1 MRTQK
6 DKNYKIK
13 VNRASMEKNRSSPYN
28 KYLKNDYKNIKKID
42 PKNPILYK
50 VKYKP
55 EIIINEYLQT
65 SNNINIKTNRS
76 GNSNSNNERNQ
87 YNNLGFQPNNIYFN
101 DYNIEEYEFDNSIK
115 NGDNDKNFNNN
126 DKSDN
131 QERAKN
137 SDFIS
142 NKLNKSNESN
152 SNEVI
157 FSPFS
162 NGYSI
167 QSKESDPK
175 RNKLKNNN
183 NYGYNKKKPNY
194 IFQSP
199 IDSKNNKVNWNFPS
213 KSDRNNYSHNKKNIN
228 RIEIEKN
235 NIFNSKTKRNNSNS
249 ITKYDNDQNV
259 NVCNALNYRKYN
271 KRKDPVKS
279 YANLYNKT
287 VGSESSLDSFRA
299 KKMNKMDNIVFSNIN
314 SLNNAL
320 KSGFNSNNI
329 ISNSTINFNSNN
341 SNNIDNSKESLNL
354 KLENYRTKLFKEFY
368 KHFEAFYKSYV
379 IKNFV
384 YFMNKMK
391 NYKKSIFNKK
401 SFIYTK
407 KNNLR
412 KCFMM
417 NNFSSYKKHKVPISI
432 NNKIDGNDLFE
443 IKKTSTMKDY
453 YKLYNEL
460 RKNRNLSQ
468 SMNKINNIF
477 NSYSFDTDNNKYSN
491 QKNNNKSVERRI
503 KNDNILNSAPR
514 LYKNLF
520 NFSDRKNLENK
531 NKLSKVS
538 KSPNKIIINNVLC
551 FTSDGKI
558 ETDDIPKEEN
568 KINKTVQTERRQK
581 RYINTRDTR
590 KISKPKNN
598 NLNIHTLKDNFDDND
613 NNMKFNRT
621 YYNNNFKNYND
632 RETNKTK
639 SLNKNDKNK
648 MAKTKKEVESNSK
661 SNNNDYIN
669 LILKKINNIF
679 NYKNNNY
686 KNNNF
691 KHNEDKKNS
700 NEEYKK
706 PKANNNNFIK
716 KDNEKSYGK
725 RWDNNNR
732 IISNNNNN
740 IVSILIKELSTTD
753 KRINIRINYYDFI
766 GKTKNSNNEYD
777 FLQKSENNSLTLLG
791 GSPES
796 KKYPSK
802 LNFRLSS
809 IKEEE
814 NSIQNSKF
822 YDENETLGNINEN
835 KKNYI
840 IYHNNEIQVVNF
852 IDAINNLLINI
863 FKKDFMN
870 NLKIYDKNNDNG
882 KEENGD
888 DNIRKDKNIN

>member
-13 VNRASMEKNRSSPYN
+13 VNRASVENKLSSPYN
-28 KYLKNDYKNIKKID
+28 KYLKKDYKKFTKID

-55 EIIINEYLQT
+55 EIIINEYRQP

-76 GNSNSNNERNQ
+76 GNSNSNNERNN

-101 DYNIEEYEFDNSIK
+101 DYNTEEYEFDNSIK
-115 NGDNDKNFNNN
+115 NENNDKNYNNN

-131 QERAKN
+131 QDRAKN
-137 SDFIS
+137 SDYIS
-142 NKLNKSNESN
+142 SKLNRSNESN

-162 NGYSI
+162 NGYSL
-167 QSKESDPK
+167 QSRESDTK
-175 RNKLKNNN
+175 RSKLKNNN
-183 NYGYNKKKPNY
+183 NYEYNKKKPNY

-199 IDSKNNKVNWNFPS
+199 IDSNNNKVNWNIPA

-228 RIEIEKN
+228 HIIEIEDN
-235 NIFNSKTKRNNSNS
+235 DIYDSRNQRNNTNS
-249 ITKYDNDQNV
+249 RKKYDDDKNL

-271 KRKDPVKS
+271 KRKEPVKTF
-279 YANLYNKT
+279 ANLYNKT

-314 SLNNAL
+314 SLNNAI

-354 KLENYRTKLFKEFY
+354 KLENYRTRLFKEFY

-379 IKNFV
+379 IKNFI
-384 YFMNKMK
+384 YFINKIK
-391 NYKKSIFNKK
+391 NYKKSIFKNNK

-412 KCFMM
+412 KGFMK
-417 NNFSSYKKHKVPISI
+417 NNYSSYKKIKAPISI
-432 NNKIDGNDLFE
+432 NNKIYGKDLFE
-443 IKKTSTMKDY
+443 IKKSSTMKDY

-477 NSYSFDTDNNKYSN
+477 NSYSFDTDNKYSN
-491 QKNNNKSVERRI
+491 QKNNNKSVEKRI
-503 KNDNILNSAPR
+503 KNDNLLNSVPR
-514 LYKNLF
+514 LNKNLF
-520 NFSDRKNLENK
+520 NLSDKKKLENK
-531 NKLSKVS
+531 NKSKNS

-551 FTSDGKI
+551 FSTDGKI
-558 ETDDIPKEEN
+558 ELDDQVKDEN
-568 KINKTVQTERRQK
+568 KNNRTVETDRRQK
-581 RYINTRDTR
+581 RYINSRDTR
-590 KISKPKNN
+590 KISKPKKN
-598 NLNIHTLKDNFDDND
+598 NLNIRTLKDDIDEND
-613 NNMKFNRT
+613 YNMKFNRT
-621 YYNNNFKNYND
+621 YYNNNFRNG
-632 RETNKTK
+632 
-639 SLNKNDKNK
+639 NDKNININRTK
-648 MAKTKKEVESNSK
+648 SSDKNGGNKTARTKKEVENDSK

-679 NYKNNNY
+679 NYK

-691 KHNEDKKNS
+691 KRNEEKKNDK
-700 NEEYKK
+700 EEYKK
-706 PKANNNNFIK
+706 DKANNNNFVK
-716 KDNEKSYGK
+716 KDNGKPYCK
-725 RWDNNNR
+725 RWNKDNR
-732 IISNNNNN
+732 IISNKNNSF
-740 IVSILIKELSTTD
+740 VSILIKELSTSD
-753 KRINIRINYYDFI
+753 KRINIRINYYEYI
-766 GKTKNSNNEYD
+766 GKANNNNHGYD
-777 FLQKSENNSLTLLG
+777 FLQKSENNSLTLFG
-791 GSPES
+791 GTPES
-796 KKYPSK
+796 KKYPAK
-802 LNFRLSS
+802 LYFMLSS

-814 NSIQNSKF
+814 NSVQNSKF
-822 YDENETLGNINEN
+822 YDESETLGNLNEN
-835 KKNYI
+835 KRNYI

-863 FKKDFMN
+863 YKKNFMKN
-870 NLKIYDKNNDNG
+870 IKIFDKNNDSR
-882 KEENGD
+882 KEENEA
-888 DNIRKDKNIN
+888 DNISKIKNNN

>member
-13 VNRASMEKNRSSPYN
+13 VNRASVENKRSPPYN
-28 KYLKNDYKNIKKID
+28 KYLKKDYKNFTKID

-55 EIIINEYLQT
+55 EIIINEYRQP
-65 SNNINIKTNRS
+65 SNNINIKTNKS
-76 GNSNSNNERNQ
+76 GNSNSNNERNN

-101 DYNIEEYEFDNSIK
+101 DYNTEEYEFDNSIK
-115 NGDNDKNFNNN
+115 NENNDKNYNNN

-137 SDFIS
+137 SDYIS
-142 NKLNKSNESN
+142 SKLNRSNESN

-162 NGYSI
+162 NGYSL
-167 QSKESDPK
+167 QSRESDTK
-175 RNKLKNNN
+175 KSKLKNNN
-183 NYGYNKKKPNY
+183 NNEYNKKKPNY

-199 IDSKNNKVNWNFPS
+199 IDSKNNKVNWNIPA

-228 RIEIEKN
+228 RIIEIEN
-235 NIFNSKTKRNNSNS
+235 NDMYDSRNKRNNSNS
-249 ITKYDNDQNV
+249 RNKYNDDRNV

-271 KRKDPVKS
+271 KRKDPVKNF
-279 YANLYNKT
+279 ANLYNKT

-354 KLENYRTKLFKEFY
+354 KLENYRTRLFKEFY

-379 IKNFV
+379 TKNFI
-384 YFMNKMK
+384 YFKNKIK
-391 NYKKSIFNKK
+391 NYKKSIFNNNK

-407 KNNLR
+407 KNNLK

-417 NNFSSYKKHKVPISI
+417 NNYSSYKKRKVPISI
-432 NNKIDGNDLFE
+432 NNKIYGKDLFE
-443 IKKTSTMKDY
+443 IKKSSTMKDY

-477 NSYSFDTDNNKYSN
+477 NSYSFDTDNKYSN
-491 QKNNNKSVERRI
+491 QKNNNKSVEKRT
-503 KNDNILNSAPR
+503 KNDNLLNSAPR

-520 NFSDRKNLENK
+520 NFSDKKNLDNK
-531 NKLSKVS
+531 NKLSKIS

-551 FTSDGKI
+551 FSTDGKI
-558 ETDDIPKEEN
+558 ELDDEKKN
-568 KINKTVQTERRQK
+568 NKTVETDRRQK
-581 RYINTRDTR
+581 RYINSRDTR
-590 KISKPKNN
+590 KISRPKINK
-598 NLNIHTLKDNFDDND
+598 LNIHTLKDDSDEND
-613 NNMKFNRT
+613 YNMKFNRT
-621 YYNNNFKNYND
+621 YYGNNFRNDNDKNKNI
-632 RETNKTK
+632 NKTK
-639 SLNKNDKNK
+639 SSDKTEGNKTARTQKDVENDYKN
-648 MAKTKKEVESNSK
+648 
-661 SNNNDYIN
+661 NNNDYIN
-669 LILKKINNIF
+669 LILKKIHNIF
-679 NYKNNNY
+679 NYKN
-686 KNNNF
+686 KNNF
-691 KHNEDKKNS
+691 KCNEDKKND
-700 NEEYKK
+700 NEDYKK
-706 PKANNNNFIK
+706 DKTSNNNFVK
-716 KDNEKSYGK
+716 KDNDKPYGK
-725 RWDNNNR
+725 RWVNDNKIIPNKNNNF
-732 IISNNNNN
+732 
-740 IVSILIKELSTTD
+740 VSILIKELSTSD
-753 KRINIRINYYDFI
+753 KRINIRINYYEFI
-766 GKTKNSNNEYD
+766 GKTKNNNEYD
-777 FLQKSENNSLTLLG
+777 FLQQSENISLTLFG
-791 GSPES
+791 INSES
-796 KKYPSK
+796 KKYPTK
-802 LNFRLSS
+802 FNFMLSS

-814 NSIQNSKF
+814 NSVQNSKF
-822 YDENETLGNINEN
+822 YDESETLGNLNEN

-852 IDAINNLLINI
+852 IDAISNLLLNIYKKTFMKNINI
-863 FKKDFMN
+863 F
-870 NLKIYDKNNDNG
+870 DKNIERE
-882 KEENGD
+882 KEENEV
-888 DNIRKDKNIN
+888 DNNSKVKNNY

>member
-13 VNRASMEKNRSSPYN
+13 VNRASLENKRSSPYN
-28 KYLKNDYKNIKKID
+28 KYLQKDYKYFTKID

-55 EIIINEYLQT
+55 EIIINEYRQP
-65 SNNINIKTNRS
+65 SNNFNIKTNRS
-76 GNSNSNNERNQ
+76 GNSNSNNDRNN

-115 NGDNDKNFNNN
+115 NENNEKIYNNN

-137 SDFIS
+137 SDYIS
-142 NKLNKSNESN
+142 SKLNRSNESN

-162 NGYSI
+162 NGYSL
-167 QSKESDPK
+167 QSRESDTK
-175 RNKLKNNN
+175 RSKIKNNN
-183 NYGYNKKKPNY
+183 NNNYEYNKKKPNY

-199 IDSKNNKVNWNFPS
+199 IDSNNNKVNWNIPA
-213 KSDRNNYSHNKKNIN
+213 KSDRNNYSHNKRNIN
-228 RIEIEKN
+228 HIIEIENNDISDSKN
-235 NIFNSKTKRNNSNS
+235 KRNKSS
-249 ITKYDNDQNV
+249 SRKKYDDDRNV
-259 NVCNALNYRKYN
+259 KVYNALNYRKYN
-271 KRKDPVKS
+271 KRKDPVKKF
-279 YANLYNKT
+279 ANLYNKT

-354 KLENYRTKLFKEFY
+354 KLENYRTRLFKEFY
-368 KHFEAFYKSYV
+368 KHFETFYKSYV
-379 IKNFV
+379 TKNFI
-384 YFMNKMK
+384 YFMNKIK
-391 NYKKSIFNKK
+391 NYKKSILNNK

-417 NNFSSYKKHKVPISI
+417 NNYSSYKKRKIPINI
-432 NNKIDGNDLFE
+432 NNKIYGKDLFE
-443 IKKTSTMKDY
+443 IKKSSTVKDY

-477 NSYSFDTDNNKYSN
+477 NSYSFDSDNKYSN
-491 QKNNNKSVERRI
+491 KKNKNKSVERHI
-503 KNDNILNSAPR
+503 KNDNKLNSAPR
-514 LYKNLF
+514 LYKTLF
-520 NFSDRKNLENK
+520 NFSDKKILGNK
-531 NKLSKVS
+531 NKLFKIS

-551 FTSDGKI
+551 FSTDGKI
-558 ETDDIPKEEN
+558 ELDDKKKDEN
-568 KINKTVQTERRQK
+568 KNNKTVETDRRQK
-581 RYINTRDTR
+581 RYINPRDTR
-590 KISKPKNN
+590 KFLKPKKN
-598 NLNIHTLKDNFDDND
+598 NLNIRTLKDDIDEND
-613 NNMKFNRT
+613 YNMKFNRT
-621 YYNNNFKNYND
+621 YYNNNFRNGNDKNKNI
-632 RETNKTK
+632 NKTK
-639 SLNKNDKNK
+639 SSDKNDRNK
-648 MAKTKKEVESNSK
+648 TARTKKEVTSDSK
-661 SNNNDYIN
+661 SNNNEYIN

-679 NYKNNNY
+679 NYKNNN
-686 KNNNF
+686 NF
-691 KHNEDKKNS
+691 KPNEDKKIGNK
-700 NEEYKK
+700 EYKIVK
-706 PKANNNNFIK
+706 TSNNNFAS

-725 RWDNNNR
+725 RWDNDNR
-732 IISNNNNN
+732 IISNKNNSF
-740 IVSILIKELSTTD
+740 VSILIKELSTSD
-753 KRINIRINYYDFI
+753 KRINIRINYYEFI
-766 GKTKNSNNEYD
+766 GKTKNSHNEYD
-777 FLQKSENNSLTLLG
+777 FLQISENNSITLVG
-791 GSPES
+791 GTQES
-796 KKYPSK
+796 KKYPTK
-802 LNFRLSS
+802 LNFMLSS

-814 NSIQNSKF
+814 NSVQNSKF
-822 YDENETLGNINEN
+822 YDESETLGNINEN

-863 FKKDFMN
+863 YKKIFMN
-870 NLKIYDKNNDNG
+870 NIKIFDKNNDGG
-882 KEENGD
+882 KEQNEG
-888 DNIRKDKNIN
+888 DNISKVKRNN